1 MANINQPFG
10 FQPIAT
16 LSAANWSGKVNT
28 YYIPAADTS
37 IMSIGDAVKVT
48 TYNGTTVLGADA
60 NGVPQVAK
68 AAGTDTV
75 RGVIIGF
82 LLSNP
87 NNVSL
92 QGTILDNTII
102 NLPATK
108 TRDYYALVCD
118 DPNTLYVIQGDSA
131 GTNQTAQYANMNASF
146 TVTNP
151 TSPSMRSA
159 SVLGGATLASNNTLN
174 LRVMGLYQDANN
186 AFGAYARWVVKF
198 NLHDLT
204 NGATGA

>member
-60 NGVPQVAK
+60 NGVPQVVK

-198 NLHDLT
+198 NLHDLA

>member
-60 NGVPQVAK
+60 NGVPQVVK